1 MNIAE
6 QTVLVTGSNRG
17 LGKAMT
23 KELLSRGAKVYA
35 SARDIQSIDIPG
47 AIPLQL
53 DITDDESIQRA
64 AKDAKDVTILINNA
78 GVSTDTSLLSGD
90 LTKIHLEYNTH
101 VFGTLSMIRSF
112 SPIIEKNGGG
122 TILNILSALS
132 WLADGSN
139 GAYSSAKS
147 AEWGLTNALRLEL
160 APKRVKMIGLHV
172 AYMDTDMFMN
182 KDVPKTAPEK
192 IAKTAI
198 DGIQSGIT
206 EILADEI
213 SRSLQQS
220 LSGGVRA
227 LYPDLK

>member
-53 DITDDESIQRA
+53 DITDEESIQRA

-198 DGIQSGIT
+198 DGIQSGTT

-213 SRSLQQS
+213 SRSLQQG
-220 LSGGVRA
+220 LSGGVQA

>member
-53 DITDDESIQRA
+53 DITDEESIQRA

-101 VFGTLSMIRSF
+101 VFGTLSLIRSF
-112 SPIIEKNGGG
+112 SPLLEKNGGG

-198 DGIQSGIT
+198 DGIQSGTT

-213 SRSLQQS
+213 SRSLQQG
-220 LSGGVRA
+220 LSGGVQA